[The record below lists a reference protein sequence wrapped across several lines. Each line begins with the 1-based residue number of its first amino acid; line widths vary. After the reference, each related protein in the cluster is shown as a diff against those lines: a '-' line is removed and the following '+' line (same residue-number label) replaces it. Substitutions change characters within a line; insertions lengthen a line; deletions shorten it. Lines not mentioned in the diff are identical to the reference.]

1 MGRKSE
7 MRALL
12 LKDLY
17 LTIRYHWYMVP
28 ISLMMFTIAVIG
40 YGNIFFEVYP
50 LIFAALIPDSL
61 VAEDESCGW
70 IRYAVTMP
78 ISREKYVSAKYI
90 YSAMIF
96 SVILTFVFISHS
108 VRFAVGNGSAPGTE
122 ILFAAAWLL
131 LAPTVTM
138 SLIFRLGSGRARI
151 SYIAAALVIG
161 AIVPIYTDAELMYR
175 LQPSVHIAAML
186 ISLLLFAASWLLSIK
201 FFERREL

>member
-61 VAEDESCGW
+61 IAEDKSCGW
-70 IRYAVTMP
+70 IEYVNIMP
-78 ISREKYVSAKYI
+78 FSRKQYVSAKYI
-90 YSAMIF
+90 YSAIIF
-96 SVILTFVFISHS
+96 AVIL
-108 VRFAVGNGSAPGTE
+108 
-122 ILFAAAWLL
+122 
-131 LAPTVTM
+131 
-138 SLIFRLGSGRARI
+138 
-151 SYIAAALVIG
+151 
-161 AIVPIYTDAELMYR
+161 
-175 LQPSVHIAAML
+175 
-186 ISLLLFAASWLLSIK
+186 
-201 FFERREL
+201 

>member
-17 LTIRYHWYMVP
+17 LMIRYHWYIIP
-28 ISLMMFTIAVIG
+28 ISLVMFVISAIG
-40 YGNIFFEVYP
+40 RGNIFFELYP
-50 LIFAALIPDSL
+50 LIFAALVPDTL

-108 VRFAVGNGSAPGTE
+108 IRFAVGNGSAPGTE

-138 SLIFRLGSGRARI
+138 PLIFRLGSGRARI

-161 AIVPIYTDAELMYR
+161 AIVPIYTDAEIMYR